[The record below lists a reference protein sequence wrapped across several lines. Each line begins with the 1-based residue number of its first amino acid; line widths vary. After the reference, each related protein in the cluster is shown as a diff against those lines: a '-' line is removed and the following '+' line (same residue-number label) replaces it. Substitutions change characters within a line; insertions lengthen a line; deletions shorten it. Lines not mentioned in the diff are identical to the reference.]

1 MRKKKRKKHEK
12 AKRSSTKNNVKF
24 GEKTD
29 KPPGC
34 QTMFLFLIALVASA
48 GEPTKCDVL
57 KTKTAPTIAEVYDCL
72 DSMVLTTEQ
81 IQEIIDSICTLAEGY
96 VYLDIAKQPPQPA
109 DNPAYFHTID
119 VVNEFKKISTEPTP
133 LYKLNIELQK
143 VVHNT
148 YDGHFAFVW
157 SENDQAAEKLGTV
170 FIEGLMAVLPFVP
183 RMADD
188 GTFSAK
194 PNPYWE
200 VCFGANDE
208 KIVSHTINIF
218 GIGESAVDDIFAG
231 EMNAMT
237 NPSMAPYAKECDCL
251 LKVTAKAHTEAE
263 AEEMLR
269 PVMAEVQEKLGEV
282 VYGVDVDCIEQS
294 VLKLLREKNMTF
306 SAAES
311 CTGGDVAKRF
321 TDMAGASS
329 FFLGGVVTYTNG
341 AKAKLLGI
349 DRDMIEDKGAVSY
362 EVAKEMA
369 ENVRR
374 IIGTDIG
381 VGVTGLAGPDGDGVH
396 EVGTVFVSMATSEQ
410 TWVNE
415 LHLGAYRTRSFIRR
429 MAGNH
434 VYDMMR
440 RYLSGLKVM

>member
-1 MRKKKRKKHEK
+1 MSKTYNTEIISVGTELLLGHVTNTDARDVSELLSKIGINVLYHTVVGDNPQRLEDCVKIARERADIIITTGGLGPTCDDLTKEILARAFDVKLVEDKREMDTLYDYINLGKKL
-12 AKRSSTKNNVKF
+12 TDNNFRQALLPEGCTVF
-24 GEKTD
+24 LNTAGTA
-29 KPPGC
+29 PGC
-34 QTMFLFLIALVASA
+34 AFEKD
-48 GEPTKCDVL
+48 G
-57 KTKTAPTIAEVYDCL
+57 
-72 DSMVLTTEQ
+72 
-81 IQEIIDSICTLAEGY
+81 
-96 VYLDIAKQPPQPA
+96 
-109 DNPAYFHTID
+109 
-119 VVNEFKKISTEPTP
+119 
-133 LYKLNIELQK
+133 K
-143 VVHNT
+143 VVVMLP
-148 YDGHFAFVW
+148 GPPK
-157 SENDQAAEKLGTV
+157 ECRIMLEK
-170 FIEGLMAVLPFVP
+170 
-183 RMADD
+183 
-188 GTFSAK
+188 SAI
-194 PNPYWE
+194 PYLRQLS
-200 VCFGANDE
+200 DE

-321 TDMAGASS
+321 TDMPGASS

-396 EVGTVFVSMATSEQ
+396 EVGTVFVSMATAEQ